1 MAGPSTPLRAGP
13 SASLRAGRK
22 PYLDW
27 LRGIAVIVMVAAHV
41 TDAWTRVEDRQRDLY
56 GYTVIIAGL
65 AGPLFLFLAG
75 LTLSMAASARA
86 ASVGHRA
93 AARMACL
100 RGLQIF
106 ALAFLFRLQAQLLG
120 WGPLV
125 NLLKVDIL
133 NIMGLAMLAAAGLW
147 SLSSHRAVRI
157 ALFSLAT
164 AALAMSTPL
173 VREAGWLAMLPDAME
188 AYVRPLAGRTNFA
201 LFPWAGFLLGGAI
214 AGELIQ
220 AAQTDRAQRRL
231 QPVLFIAGIAGVAI
245 AYALSFQPSI
255 YPTANF
261 WTSSPTFFF
270 MRLGLNTALVP
281 TAWAIDRFHVFAR
294 RRWAT
299 LCTEP
304 DMPGRRP
311 RLGFRLRQGYGGHV
325 GAQGVITTLGR
336 SSLFVYWIH
345 VEMAYGAIALP
356 LRRAMPLEFSLL
368 GTVLLCAL
376 LYAIVRW
383 KDRKMTGVEWKGPLR
398 ILSPVLR

>member
-1 MAGPSTPLRAGP
+1 MASPST
-13 SASLRAGRK
+13 SLRAGRK

-41 TDAWTRVEDRQRDLY
+41 TDAWTRVEDRERTLY
-56 GYTVIIAGL
+56 GYTVFIAGL
-65 AGPLFLFLAG
+65 AAPLFLFLAG

-133 NIMGLAMLAAAGLW
+133 NVMGLAMLAAAILW
-147 SLSSHRAVRI
+147 SLSSHRTLRI
-157 ALFSLAT
+157 ALFAMAT
-164 AALAMSTPL
+164 TALAMSTPL
-173 VREAGWLAMLPDAME
+173 VREAGWLAMLPDAIE

-220 AAQTDRAQRRL
+220 AARTDRAERRL
-231 QPVLFIAGIAGVAI
+231 QIGFLIAGVAGIAI
-245 AYALSFQPSI
+245 AYAL
-255 YPTANF
+255 
-261 WTSSPTFFF
+261 
-270 MRLGLNTALVP
+270 LVP
-281 TAWAIDRFHVFAR
+281 TVDLCERKFLDDLTDIFLHAAGTEHGALAGRLGDRSLPRVRAAALADALHGADV
-294 RRWAT
+294 
-299 LCTEP
+299 
-304 DMPGRRP
+304 PGR
-311 RLGFRLRQGYGGHV
+311 
-325 GAQGVITTLGR
+325 VITTLGR

-356 LRRAMPLEFSLL
+356 LRRSMPLELSLL
-368 GTVLLCAL
+368 GTLSLCVLL
-376 LYAIVRW
+376 YVIVRW
-383 KDRKMTGVEWKGPLR
+383 KDRKMR
-398 ILSPVLR
+398 RS